1 MKGDLIFK
9 ILAILESA
17 VFTTAD
23 LIDVFTSSYSESY
36 RKARRLMLYSPS
48 HRKSL
53 VDSLQNAY
61 QENQRFYNLLY
72 RLRKDGLIKKNKDNN
87 KRKACWL
94 ITKKGKEKIKELKE
108 SKEKNIPKKDYRI
121 EKDYNLKIV
130 IFDIPEKHR
139 RKRNWLR
146 ENLIRLEF
154 SMLQKSVWIGKTK
167 LPQEFIR
174 DIKELEILPYVE
186 IFSVNKT
193 GSIKQLK

>member
-36 RKARRLMLYSPS
+36 RKARKLMLYGPS
-48 HRKSL
+48 HQKSL

-61 QENQRFYNLLY
+61 QKNQRFYNLLY
-72 RLRKDGLIKKNKDNN
+72 RLQKDGLIEKNKSND
-87 KRKACWL
+87 KRKTCWL

-108 SKEKNIPKKDYRI
+108 SKEKNIPKKDYPV
-121 EKDYNLKIV
+121 EKDDNLKIV

-139 RKRNWLR
+139 NKRNWLR

-154 SMLQKSVWIGKTK
+154 SILQKSVWIGKAK
-167 LPQEFIR
+167 LPQEFIK

-186 IFSVNKT
+186 IFSVNKI

>member
-9 ILAILESA
+9 ALEILESA

-36 RKARRLMLYSPS
+36 RKARKLMLYGPS

-53 VDSLQNAY
+53 VDSLQNTY
-61 QENQRFYNLLY
+61 QKNQRFYNLLY
-72 RLRKDGLIKKNKDNN
+72 RLQKDGLIEKAENSR
-87 KRKACWL
+87 KRKSCWL

-108 SKEKNIPKKDYRI
+108 SKGKNIPKKDYPV
-121 EKDYNLKIV
+121 EKDDNLKIV
-130 IFDIPEKHR
+130 IFDIPEEHR
-139 RKRNWLR
+139 KKRDWLR
-146 ENLIRLEF
+146 ENLIRLKF
-154 SMLQKSVWIGKTK
+154 SMLQKSVWMGKTK
-167 LPQEFIR
+167 LPQEFIK

-193 GSIKQLK
+193 GSIKQSK